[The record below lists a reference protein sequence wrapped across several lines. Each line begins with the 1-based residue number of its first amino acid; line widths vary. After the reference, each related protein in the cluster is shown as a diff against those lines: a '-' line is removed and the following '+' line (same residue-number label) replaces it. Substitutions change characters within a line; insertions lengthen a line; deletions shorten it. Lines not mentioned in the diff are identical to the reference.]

1 MSTSIPPDLRRF
13 GIRQLLIATTTV
25 AISVTLDRFDNW
37 IPNGFTIASA
47 VFWLAMGGM
56 VLSDCLDP
64 QGVNERTGF
73 SFILNSISLVI
84 LPVAMIAWMGMLFVL
99 LCGFWISLLES
110 IAS

>member
-13 GIRQLLIATTTV
+13 GIRQLLVATSTV
-25 AISVTLDRFDNW
+25 AISVTLDRFGNW
-37 IPNGFTIASA
+37 VPNGFTIVSA
-47 VFWLAMGGM
+47 AFWVAMGGM

-64 QGVNERTGF
+64 QDVTERAGF
-73 SFILNSISLVI
+73 SSILNSVSLMI

-99 LCGFWISLLES
+99 LCSLWISLLES